1 MKLSS
6 AILSDWCQKQPPE
19 ITEADASKRGISTV
33 EDLSQ
38 CTSLRKLNLSKNE
51 LGGKHPLAGLHKL
64 SSLTWLNLSENKLDS
79 LDGIQSL
86 ENLIGKSDKPDFV
99 NIEILIFCSLEYEP

>member
-1 MKLSS
+1 MKLNST
-6 AILSDWCQKQPPE
+6 ILSEWCQKPPSD
-19 ITEADASKRGISTV
+19 ITEADASNKGVSIV

-64 SSLTWLNLSENKLDS
+64 SSLTWLNVSENKLET
-79 LDGIQSL
+79 LEGVQSL
-86 ENLIGKSDKPDFV
+86 EKLIGKYC
-99 NIEILIFCSLEYEP
+99 ILC